1 MCTAVALSVYNA
13 LAAVSVLTGAG
24 DHVTFDDVIITFATI
39 AGGQVNIDL
48 RCSAQNHSK
57 SDLGPRKLYF

>member
-13 LAAVSVLTGAG
+13 LAAVTVSVRTGAG

-39 AGGQVNIDL
+39 AGGQVNTESELNCIL
-48 RCSAQNHSK
+48 RHFSTRLFNQI
-57 SDLGPRKLYF
+57 